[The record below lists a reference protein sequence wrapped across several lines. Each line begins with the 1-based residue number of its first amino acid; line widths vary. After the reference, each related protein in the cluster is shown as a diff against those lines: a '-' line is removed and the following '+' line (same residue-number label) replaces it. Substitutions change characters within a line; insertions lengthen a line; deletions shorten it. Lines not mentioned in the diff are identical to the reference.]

1 MQGRLFV
8 ISAPSGTGKTTIL
21 KRVMADNRGLFFSVS
36 HTTRPPRANEID
48 GRDYHFVSKED
59 FKRMSREG
67 AFLEWA
73 RVYNN
78 YYGTNKDEVE
88 KELRKGRDIILDID
102 VQGARQVEKKAG
114 DICCSV
120 FIVPPSRQE
129 LKKRLSGRGSESENS
144 LKIRLADSLEEMKDA
159 DYYDYI
165 IINDQIE
172 EAVRVLTAIIVAER
186 SRQRRDP
193 EGKPLELDL

>member
-102 VQGARQVEKKAG
+102 VQGARQVQKKSRRYLLFCIYCSPFQIGAEKK
-114 DICCSV
+114 
-120 FIVPPSRQE
+120 
-129 LKKRLSGRGSESENS
+129 
-144 LKIRLADSLEEMKDA
+144 
-159 DYYDYI
+159 
-165 IINDQIE
+165 
-172 EAVRVLTAIIVAER
+172 TER
-186 SRQRRDP
+186 PGQ
-193 EGKPLELDL
+193 